1 MEGHHKGRQGAG
13 ERDAI
18 IKEEEQGERW
28 RSIIKEDKEGGV
40 MEVHHKG
47 RRSRGERWRA
57 IIKEDKEQGERW
69 RAIIKEDKE
78 QGERW
83 RPS

>member
-13 ERDAI
+13 
-18 IKEEEQGERW
+18 GERW
-28 RSIIKEDKEGGV
+28 RS
-40 MEVHHKG
+40 
-47 RRSRGERWRA
+47 

-78 QGERW
+78 QGREMEGHHKGRQ
-83 RPS
+83 

>member
-13 ERDAI
+13 RD
-18 IKEEEQGERW
+18 
-28 RSIIKEDKEGGV
+28 
-40 MEVHHKG
+40 ME
-47 RRSRGERWRA
+47 A

-78 QGERW
+78 QGREMEGHHKGRQGAGERDGG
-83 RPS
+83 PS